1 MERTQKGPGRD
12 GKARAEPRP
21 RGRKESGE
29 RRRPYLS
36 GAGHVEGGRGRG
48 RRSRSPRASPRPAR
62 DAQSR
67 RVRGSTETLVGG
79 GASPHFRRLPYAV
92 PLASRRAR
100 RGRHAGCGAAAW
112 VLARVRG
119 ELESTGS
126 GAAASAAAFLTWA
139 PPPVLLACSFPATL
153 VSPGRPSTLLPPGLV
168 IYVPVPASVQK
179 PQVGPPRGKRH
190 HLLPAVHTHP

>member
-1 MERTQKGPGRD
+1 MERTQRGPGRD

-79 GASPHFRRLPYAV
+79 GASRHFRRLPYAV
-92 PLASRRAR
+92 PLATRRAM
-100 RGRHAGCGAAAW
+100 RGRHVGCGAAAW
-112 VLARVRG
+112 GLARARVESRG
-119 ELESTGS
+119 AGS
-126 GAAASAAAFLTWA
+126 GAAASAATSLTWA
-139 PPPVLLACSFPATL
+139 PPPLLLDCAFPATL
-153 VSPGRPSTLLPPGLV
+153 VSPGRPSTLLPPGLGM
-168 IYVPVPASVQK
+168 YVPMPASVQE
-179 PQVGPPRGKRH
+179 PHVGPSRGKGH
-190 HLLPAVHTHP
+190 PLLPAVHTHP